1 MHTFKDLNPGDS
13 VRFTYRDTEKTA
25 AVLPMLTFE
34 HHVVVRFGP
43 CGHVV
48 NDDNFVKIVRRK
60 KQ

>member
-25 AVLPMLTFE
+25 AVIRGLTFE

-48 NDDNFVKIVRRK
+48 DNENFVKIVRRK
-60 KQ
+60 NQ